1 MSNRHKLLKLE
12 LAYHRKDIN
21 NARKNL
27 HSLRFIAENL
37 PCETDSAVSEIEACN
52 CEYHLRNAADSA
64 AFCTEIAGTTRR
76 RKAVGGILKNRLIR
90 LQRDVNGARL
100 P

>member
-1 MSNRHKLLKLE
+1 MSAHFKLVILE
-12 LAYHRKDIN
+12 LGFHKQDIEW
-21 NARKNL
+21 AR
-27 HSLRFIAENL
+27 ENL
-37 PCETDSAVSEIEACN
+37 KSLSFLSNNLICIDGPVSGIEAAN
-52 CEYHLRNAADSA
+52 AEYHLRNAGDSA
-64 AFCTEIAGTTRR
+64 QFCLEIAGTKRR